1 MINKKCVSRDKL
13 LKKLKTWFGKN
24 KGKTKL
30 KLVISGK
37 ECTSNAT
44 TNVKLHDNNTVILIP
59 KSLLIVAD
67 DVYHLPIWNTNI
79 ENSNIKNKSKLAIAV
94 LWHKNKGTKSF
105 FHHYINILPKNLKH
119 IPIFWTKTAKNL
131 VKNTYF
137 GLLLQNRKKELD
149 NEYNDVKKYLN
160 GKFKI
165 TKKEFMWARHI
176 VGSRN
181 FGIRINGILNN
192 VLAPFGDMLNHSDTN
207 NISWS
212 FNNNVNSFEFKSNR
226 TILKNEVIT
235 VSYGKTKMDYYV
247 LLYYGFFPQ
256 HNRHIIF
263 DDYVLSNSKQTL
275 PKSVQKKIKKHL
287 DSFPTTLQQDIKK
300 HKTMNTSKESNMIVA
315 MKVLINEKEILHLH
329 I

>member
-1 MINKKCVSRDKL
+1 MTNNKCALRDKL
-13 LKKLKTWFGKN
+13 SKNLKTWFVKN

-30 KLVISGK
+30 KVVISEK
-37 ECTSNAT
+37 ECNSNAT
-44 TNVKLHDNNTVILIP
+44 TNVKLNNNDNVILIP
-59 KSLLIVAD
+59 RSLLIID
-67 DVYHLPIWNTNI
+67 KDVYNLPIWNTNI
-79 ENSNIKNKSKLAIAV
+79 EYSDINNKSKLAIAI

-105 FHHYINILPKNLKH
+105 FHHYINILPKSLKH
-119 IPIFWTKTAKNL
+119 IPIFWTKKVKNL

-160 GKFKI
+160 GKLKI

-181 FGIRINGILNN
+181 FGIRINGISTN

-207 NISWS
+207 NVSWS
-212 FNNNVNSFEFKSNR
+212 FNDNLNSFVFKSNR
-226 TILKNEVIT
+226 IIFKNEVIT
-235 VSYGKTKMDYYV
+235 ISYGKAKMDYYV

-263 DDYVLSNSKQTL
+263 DGYVLSNTKQTL
-275 PKSVQKKIKKHL
+275 PKSVQKKIKKNL
-287 DSFPTTLQQDIKK
+287 NNFPTTLQQDIKN
-300 HKTMNTSKESNMIVA
+300 HKMMNTSKESNLIVA
-315 MKVLINEKEILHLH
+315 TKVLINEKEILSLH